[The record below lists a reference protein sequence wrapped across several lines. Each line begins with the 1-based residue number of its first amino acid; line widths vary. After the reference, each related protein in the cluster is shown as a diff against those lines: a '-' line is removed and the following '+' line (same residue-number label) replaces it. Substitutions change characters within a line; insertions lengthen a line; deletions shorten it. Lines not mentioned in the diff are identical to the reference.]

1 MDHEAG
7 WNEVGIDHVDGR
19 GAHGGQAP
27 EVENLLLEH
36 MRAIRAQLD
45 DLSRG
50 LGELRGR
57 VSSMER
63 HLANVQTDIAMI
75 HQRLDEQ
82 GIRIERIARRLEL
95 TPERPQEAQNGP
107 GARRGSLMHI
117 FPPSRPSGAL

>member
-1 MDHEAG
+1 M
-7 WNEVGIDHVDGR
+7 
-19 GAHGGQAP
+19 AP

-75 HQRLDEQ
+75 HQRLDDQ
-82 GIRIERIARRLEL
+82 GVRLDRIERRLEL
-95 TPERPQEAQNGP
+95 TPA
-107 GARRGSLMHI
+107 
-117 FPPSRPSGAL
+117 